1 VKRIRLQ
8 LNLPLLDARATIL
21 PSEKQKELSSALME
35 LLIHAARKTC
45 ERPASGG
52 EDEPKADQ

>member
-35 LLIHAARKTC
+35 LLIHAARKAC
-45 ERPASGG
+45 EYPASGE
-52 EDEPKADQ
+52 EDEPNADQ